1 MGHGKQAQMIS
12 GSAGSQIE
20 MANNNVIVKGI

>member
-1 MGHGKQAQMIS
+1 MGHGNQAQMI
-12 GSAGSQIE
+12 GGGAGGQLE